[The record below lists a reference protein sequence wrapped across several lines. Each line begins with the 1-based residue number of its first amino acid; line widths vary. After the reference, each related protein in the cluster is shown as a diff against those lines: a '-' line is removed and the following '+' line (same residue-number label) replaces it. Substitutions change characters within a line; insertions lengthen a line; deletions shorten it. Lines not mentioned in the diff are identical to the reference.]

1 MKTSSLLL
9 LFLVPFFI
17 WGQTLP
23 FNLAYQAHPNVP
35 KGVLETVSWTR
46 THMQNID
53 ETYAPS
59 CTGIPRPYGVMGVFD
74 DGADYFK
81 ENGNLI
87 AQLSSISVAQQKSNV
102 AQQIKAYAAAFENIY
117 MTKSH
122 LPESKR
128 IYDVLIELSE
138 IPDSGRI
145 NLYARDAQVFE
156 IMRYLND
163 ADFAQTHGF
172 LKYKL
177 NLTQVF
183 GEDNLEVLSASQ
195 VNFTQSGIETE
206 SGVSYLPTGGNS
218 NKSIGY
224 GPALWVTTPSCNYNS
239 RGGTVVQAIT
249 IHTIQGSYSSA
260 ISWAQ
265 NCSANVSYHYVLRS
279 SDGQVTQM
287 LEEVERGWHVGNSNS
302 IAIGFEHEGWVS
314 QSTWYTNAMYQSS
327 ASLSRH
333 ITTKNHDASL
343 KPVRT
348 YYGASSTGIN
358 TLGACTRIKG
368 HQHFPSQSHTDPGIH
383 WNWEKYYKLVNG
395 TPNIT
400 SITNLSGIFYDT
412 GGASGNYGNDERKLW
427 LFEPT
432 GAGSVT
438 LTFTSFNLEAN
449 WDYMFIYDGAN
460 TNAPLIGKYTG
471 TSGPGSVTSNSGT
484 LLVEFRSDCATVNPG
499 WVASYSS
506 VPNTPPT
513 PPDNIA
519 PSTLINIPSGWKT
532 QTFQANFTDTDDT
545 GGSGVEKALYH
556 VGYLANGK
564 WTANHNRGFIF
575 DGFDGATLN
584 QNWTVEAGSWGL
596 NNGKLV
602 QTDASLHN
610 NNVYMPLKQDLAN
623 NYLYHWKGKFGG
635 TVGNRRGGLY
645 ILCSDPTG
653 IERGDSYFV
662 WFRVDDNKVQFYKV
676 SNNSF
681 GSPLIN
687 VSHTINANT
696 EYDFKL
702 SFDRVSGKMQV
713 YINDLLIGSYIDP
726 NPISSGT
733 HVSFRSG
740 NATMEVDDFTVY
752 RSRYPS
758 TDIHVGST
766 ITDDIRMENPNP
778 STSSGRIMSV
788 IKDNAYNIS
797 AIQTKMVDVDWTVP
811 VDLDVN
817 DGVSTDIDTIYQTT
831 LEGNWGAANDP
842 NSGIVDYQV
851 AIGTSSGGDE
861 VMAWS
866 SNGVNAAVSHLLTS
880 PVYNQLY
887 YISVKAENGA
897 GLVATSSSDG
907 QRYVDGNLAVTGFD
921 LTQIVIFPNPAKDK
935 VVFQDL
941 KTESTVVIYDMKGQ
955 IVFEALVSP
964 SENQIDIS
972 GFAQGTYNVVIK
984 LNNQIVVKKLIKQ

>member
-17 WGQTLP
+17 WSQTLP

-35 KGVLETVSWTR
+35 KGILESVSWSATR
-46 THMQNID
+46 FDNID
-53 ETYAPS
+53 ETYSHS
-59 CTGIPRPYGVMGVFD
+59 CIGMPLPYGVMGVFD
-74 DGADYFK
+74 DGANYFK
-81 ENGNLI
+81 ENGEYI
-87 AQLSSISVAQQKSNV
+87 AQLSNISVAQQKASV
-102 AQQIKAYAAAFENIY
+102 AQQIMAYAAAFETLYLANNN
-117 MTKSH
+117 
-122 LPESKR
+122 LPESER
-128 IYDVLIELSE
+128 IYKVLIKLSE

-156 IMRYLND
+156 RMRFLND
-163 ADFAQTHGF
+163 PSFAQEHGF
-172 LKYKL
+172 NAHTL
-177 NLTQVF
+177 NLGQAF
-183 GEDNLEVLSASQ
+183 GVANLEVLSASQ
-195 VNFTQSGIETE
+195 VNFTDTGIETE
-206 SGVSYLPTGGNS
+206 TGVSYMPVAS
-218 NKSIGY
+218 SSRSVGY
-224 GPALWVTTPSCNYNS
+224 GPAIWTPTPSCNYSS
-239 RGGTVVQAIT
+239 RNGTAISAIT
-249 IHTIQGSYSSA
+249 IHTAQGSYGGT

-265 NCSANVSYHYVLRS
+265 NCSSNVSYHYVLRS

-287 LEEVERGWHVGNSNS
+287 LYESVKGWHVTSANPY
-302 IAIGFEHEGWVS
+302 AIGYEHEGYINNAS
-314 QSTWYTNAMYQSS
+314 WYTNAMYQSS
-327 ASLSRH
+327 AALTRH
-333 ITTKNHDASL
+333 ITTKNYDARV

-348 YYGASSTGIN
+348 YYGASSSN
-358 TLGACTRIKG
+358 VNVLGECIRIKG
-368 HQHFPSQSHTDPGIH
+368 HQHFSGQNHTDPGIN
-383 WNWEKYYKLVNG
+383 WNWEKYFKLVNS
-395 TPNIT
+395 PANIT
-400 SITNLSGIFYDT
+400 TITNPSGTFYDT
-412 GGASGNYGNDERKLW
+412 GGNSGNYGNDERKLW
-427 LFEPT
+427 LFAPVNVS
-432 GAGSVT
+432 SVT
-438 LTFTSFNLEAN
+438 LNFTSFNLETN
-449 WDYMFIYDGAN
+449 WDHMFVYDG
-460 TNAPLIGKYTG
+460 TTTDSPLIGKYTG

-506 VPNTPPT
+506 VPNTPPL
-513 PPDNIA
+513 PPDDIA

-532 QTFQANFTDTDDT
+532 QTFQADFTDTDDT

-556 VGYLANGK
+556 VGYLSNGN
-564 WTANHNRGFIF
+564 WTANQNRGFIF
-575 DGFDGATLN
+575 DGFDGTTLN

-635 TVGNRRGGLY
+635 AAGNRRGGLY

-653 IERGDSYFV
+653 LERGDSYFV

-687 VSHTINANT
+687 VPHTINANT

-778 STSSGRIMSV
+778 NTSSGRIMSV

-797 AIQTKMVDVDWTVP
+797 AIQTKLVDVDWTEP

-817 DGVSTDIDTIYQTT
+817 DGVSADIDTIYQTT
-831 LEGNWGAANDP
+831 LEGNWGTANDP
-842 NSGIVDYQV
+842 NSGVVDYQV
-851 AIGTSSGGDE
+851 AIGTSSGADD

-935 VVFQDL
+935 IVFQDL
-941 KTESTVVIYDMKGQ
+941 KTASAVVIYDMKGQ
-955 IVFEALVSP
+955 VVFESLVSP

-972 GFAQGTYNVVIK
+972 GFAQGAYNVVIK